1 VKCTHT
7 QRWTAITLLLAL
19 CGVCVE
25 AATAQD
31 RRVPPRVGE
40 LWSGNEV
47 AAEPYRRPYLEGMRA
62 LGWVDGQTMRS
73 IVRYD
78 DGDPSR
84 FSALAA
90 ELIALG
96 IDVLVVTDRALPGAR
111 NATTRIPIVCLD
123 MYDPIAEGVTSN
135 LARPKGNVT
144 GVSWQSIETA
154 AKRLELAKQ
163 LLPGLRRV
171 ALLTDAGEPGA
182 VIEANALSAT
192 AASAGVK
199 LRIFAVRLPEELPAV
214 FATLKS
220 DRPEV
225 LIVSTNSFTTI
236 NFEAI
241 VRFVSGSKLPA
252 ISEAAEFARAG
263 FLLTYGPDVSDTY
276 RRGAIQVDRILRG
289 MKPGDVPFE
298 QPTKFELV
306 VNLRTAKA
314 LGLKVPELIM
324 VRATEVIR

>member
-1 VKCTHT
+1 MKCANR
-7 QRWTAITLLLAL
+7 QRWTAITLLLGL
-19 CGVCVE
+19 CAVCLG

-31 RRVPPRVGE
+31 RRVPTVGVI
-40 LWSGNEV
+40 WSSSEV
-47 AAEPYRRPYLEGMRA
+47 QAEPYLRPYLEGMRA

-84 FSALAA
+84 FPVLAA
-90 ELIALG
+90 ELVALG
-96 IDVLVVTDRALPGAR
+96 VDVLVVNDRALPAAR
-111 NATTRIPIVCLD
+111 HATTRIPIVCLD
-123 MYDPIAEGVTSN
+123 MFDPIAEGVTSN
-135 LARPKGNVT
+135 LGRPEGNVT

-154 AKRLELAKQ
+154 GKRLELAKQ

-171 ALLTDAGEPGA
+171 ALLTDASDPGA
-182 VIEANALSAT
+182 VIEANGLSAT

-199 LRIFAVRLPEELPAV
+199 LRTFAVRRADELPGV

-220 DRPEV
+220 DRPDV
-225 LIVSTNSFTTI
+225 LIVSTNPFTII

-241 VRFVSGSKLPA
+241 VRFASSSKLPA

-314 LGLKVPELIM
+314 LGLRIPELIM